1 MRVKFSDKSPASTGK
16 FGCGHRAIAGARAR
30 DKANLRSIWLS
41 GILMT
46 LAAGWGASCA
56 TPAPA
61 QNYPQR
67 PIRMVVGLPPGG
79 TTDIMARIVSG
90 KLGERV
96 GQQVVVDNRPGAN
109 GIIGIQLVVNSQPD
123 GYTLIMAA
131 GSWGTIGSLFKLP
144 FDLQKDLAPIALI
157 GTSPYVLVVQSA
169 LPVKT
174 VQDLAAYAR
183 ANPGKLNFGASTP
196 GSLQRL
202 AGELLKRTAGFDMLY
217 VPYKGTGAMM
227 PDLLGGRLHVAIDN
241 VLVLA
246 PYIRKNTLR
255 ALGVTSA
262 KRSVVF
268 PELPTLAESGVPG
281 FHAVGWFGVFAAA
294 KTPQPVV
301 DRLNGDITALM
312 KAPDIRERLVAQGAE
327 PLTGTPD
334 DLRRYLAREIGTWG
348 KVIREAGIKAE

>member
-1 MRVKFSDKSPASTGK
+1 MAALLAVLA
-16 FGCGHRAIAGARAR
+16 CGGAV
-30 DKANLRSIWLS
+30 
-41 GILMT
+41 
-46 LAAGWGASCA
+46 
-56 TPAPA
+56 A

-67 PIRMVVGLPPGG
+67 PIRMIVGLPPGG
-79 TTDIMARIVSG
+79 TTDIMARIVAA
-90 KLGERV
+90 KLSERF
-96 GQQVVVDNRPGAN
+96 GQQVVVDNRAGAS

-123 GYTLIMAA
+123 GYTLIMSA
-131 GSWGTIGSLFKLP
+131 GSWGTISTLFKLP

-174 VQDLAAYAR
+174 VPDLVTYAK

-241 VLVLA
+241 VLILT
-246 PYIRKNTLR
+246 PFIRNGTLR

-262 KRSVVF
+262 RRSVIF
-268 PELPTLAESGVPG
+268 PELPTLSETGVPG
-281 FHAVGWFGVFAAA
+281 FHAVGWFGVFGAA
-294 KTPQPVV
+294 KTPQSIVSK
-301 DRLNGDITALM
+301 LNIELSALM
-312 KAPDIRERLVAQGAE
+312 KEPDMRDRLLAQGAE
-327 PLTGTPD
+327 PMTGSPD
-334 DLRRYLAREIGTWG
+334 DLRKYLAREIEVWG